1 MSEHKSLK
9 EHINSSLRGNE
20 TTGIGGPW
28 RVGDGYN
35 FPNIHQP
42 WTPSPSD
49 IKAREWER
57 IIREI
62 VNAPTPT
69 TTSTGTKVIVDPPTS
84 RNRTIKF
91 KEIVF
96 TAYLS
101 DEAMEFFEDDKHVT
115 RDELRLLEVAHPK
128 EYAKIKQA
136 WIAAWKELQAL
147 NAFEN
152 D

>member
-9 EHINSSLRGNE
+9 EHMISSLMGNE

-28 RVGDGYN
+28 RVGDGYTS
-35 FPNIHQP
+35 PHIHQP
-42 WTPSPSD
+42 WNPSPSD
-49 IKAREWER
+49 IKAQEWER
-57 IIREI
+57 FMRERFMRE
-62 VNAPTPT
+62 VMNDP
-69 TTSTGTKVIVDPPTS
+69 TGTKVIVDPPTS

-101 DEAMEFFEDDKHVT
+101 DEAMEFFEDERNVT

-136 WIAAWKELQAL
+136 WIGAWKELQAL

>member
-1 MSEHKSLK
+1 MDQKRETNFKTSEEVLSALMEKFQ
-9 EHINSSLRGNE
+9 
-20 TTGIGGPW
+20 T
-28 RVGDGYN
+28 
-35 FPNIHQP
+35 IHALP
-42 WTPSPSD
+42 
-49 IKAREWER
+49 
-57 IIREI
+57 
-62 VNAPTPT
+62 PT
-69 TTSTGTKVIVDPPTS
+69 TTSTGTKVIVDPPAS
-84 RNRTIKF
+84 RNRVIKF

-101 DEAMEFFEDDKHVT
+101 DGAMEFFEDDRYVT

-136 WIAAWKELQAL
+136 WISAWKELQAL

>member
-1 MSEHKSLK
+1 MNNLK
-9 EHINSSLRGNE
+9 NHIDAALRGSK
-20 TTGIGGPW
+20 TTGVNVNPW
-28 RVGDGYN
+28 RIGDGYTT
-35 FPNIHQP
+35 PNIHQP
-42 WTPSPSD
+42 WTPPSPSY

-57 IIREI
+57 IIRE
-62 VNAPTPT
+62 VMAPTIT
-69 TTSTGTKVIVDPPTS
+69 TTGTQVIVDPPTS

-101 DEAMEFFEDDKHVT
+101 DEAMEFFEDDRHVT

>member
-1 MSEHKSLK
+1 MNNLNN
-9 EHINSSLRGNE
+9 HIDAALMGSE
-20 TTGIGGPW
+20 TTGVNVNPW
-28 RVGDGYN
+28 RIGDGYTT
-35 FPNIHQP
+35 PNIHQP

-57 IIREI
+57 IMREI

-101 DEAMEFFEDDKHVT
+101 DEAMEFFEDDRHVT

-128 EYAKIKQA
+128 EYAKIKRA

>member
-1 MSEHKSLK
+1 MDQKRETNFKTSEEVLSALIAKLK
-9 EHINSSLRGNE
+9 ASKGELQAAME
-20 TTGIGGPW
+20 KFQT
-28 RVGDGYN
+28 
-35 FPNIHQP
+35 IHALP
-42 WTPSPSD
+42 
-49 IKAREWER
+49 
-57 IIREI
+57 
-62 VNAPTPT
+62 PT
-69 TTSTGTKVIVDPPTS
+69 TTSTGTKVIVDPPAS

-96 TAYLS
+96 TACLS
-101 DEAMEFFEDDKHVT
+101 DETVEFFEDDRHVT

-136 WIAAWKELQAL
+136 WITAWKELQAL

>member
-1 MSEHKSLK
+1 MVIPKDLEDSFFAVRDLL
-9 EHINSSLRGNE
+9 NN
-20 TTGIGGPW
+20 
-28 RVGDGYN
+28 
-35 FPNIHQP
+35 
-42 WTPSPSD
+42 WT
-49 IKAREWER
+49 WER
-57 IIREI
+57 IMRE
-62 VNAPTPT
+62 VMNTPAPTIT
-69 TTSTGTKVIVDPPTS
+69 TTGTQVIVDPPTS

-101 DEAMEFFEDDKHVT
+101 DEAMEFFEDDRYVT

-128 EYAKIKQA
+128 EYAKIKQT
-136 WIAAWKELQAL
+136 WISAWKELQAL